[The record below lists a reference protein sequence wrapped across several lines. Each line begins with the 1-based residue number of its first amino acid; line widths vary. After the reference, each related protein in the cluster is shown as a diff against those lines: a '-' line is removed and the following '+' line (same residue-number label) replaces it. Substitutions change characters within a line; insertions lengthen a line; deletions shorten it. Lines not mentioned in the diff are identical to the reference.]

1 MISTQ
6 KAQIRDILEMIKE
19 DFLLDDYLIY
29 IYYWNSNILL
39 CNIIYKKI
47 FFFLYIIRLKFIIL
61 NIILNQLFKIFF
73 ILIYFSLKF
82 KNNFFK

>member
-1 MISTQ
+1 MTNLILYTMISTQ

-39 CNIIYKKI
+39 CNV
-47 FFFLYIIRLKFIIL
+47 IL
-61 NIILNQLFKIFF
+61 L
-73 ILIYFSLKF
+73 
-82 KNNFFK
+82 KNNKIEIKTSN

>member
-39 CNIIYKKI
+39 CNIILYKFNLFLNKI
-47 FFFLYIIRLKFIIL
+47 FEI
-61 NIILNQLFKIFF
+61 
-73 ILIYFSLKF
+73 
-82 KNNFFK
+82 NN

>member
-39 CNIIYKKI
+39 CNII
-47 FFFLYIIRLKFIIL
+47 
-61 NIILNQLFKIFF
+61 
-73 ILIYFSLKF
+73 
-82 KNNFFK
+82 

>member
-1 MISTQ
+1 MTNLILYTMISTQ

-39 CNIIYKKI
+39 CNII
-47 FFFLYIIRLKFIIL
+47 LYYYLEI
-61 NIILNQLFKIFF
+61 N
-73 ILIYFSLKF
+73 
-82 KNNFFK
+82 

>member
-39 CNIIYKKI
+39 YIIYKNVSQQKK
-47 FFFLYIIRLKFIIL
+47 YIIF
-61 NIILNQLFKIFF
+61 
-73 ILIYFSLKF
+73 Y
-82 KNNFFK
+82 